1 MVMMTM
7 KAKLKWVILIAL
19 TAVSAAIVAVVIF
32 HGVRGEEWAVVSGV
46 NYRLNAKNEEEER
59 MKRTIKTVKW
69 IIELAGFDLCSRI
82 ELRDKKSGKIYL

>member
-46 NYRLNAKNEEEER
+46 NYRLNAKNEEERLAFLEQFGWTVR
-59 MKRTIKTVKW
+59 NRTYFRC
-69 IIELAGFDLCSRI
+69 GC
-82 ELRDKKSGKIYL
+82 

>member
-1 MVMMTM
+1 M
-7 KAKLKWVILIAL
+7 KEISKFNKSKCPDPTAYEAL
-19 TAVSAAIVAVVIF
+19 SCIQ
-32 HGVRGEEWAVVSGV
+32 
-46 NYRLNAKNEEEER
+46 NAKNEEEER